1 MEETSPGKNLEI
13 PVWLQ
18 GDTRTTEIHETA
30 EAVSFL
36 DGCFA
41 GRSSPAYA
49 DEAAVAVAGV
59 QLKVA
64 DVFDRV
70 LKRGT
75 AEGRG
80 GIDEVE

>member
-13 PVWLQ
+13 SVGLH
-18 GDTRTTEIHETA
+18 GDTRTTEIHEAA

-41 GRSSPAYA
+41 GRRSPAYA
-49 DEAAVAVAGV
+49 DETAVAVAGM

-64 DVFDRV
+64 DVFERL

-75 AEGRG
+75 AEGGG
-80 GIDEVE
+80 GID